1 MKKFSLIL
9 LAAIML
15 VTTMTVYADGN
26 DWAENVKDWVLQG
39 VQYIVL
45 AVIAVFAVK
54 FIAKRQFVQFGGFV
68 VLAMFVLVVV
78 YYPEKLKDL
87 GVTLW
92 NIIFGSR

>member
-1 MKKFSLIL
+1 MKKFSLVLMI
-9 LAAIML
+9 AIML
-15 VTTMTVYADGN
+15 ITSMVVHADGN
-26 DWAENVKDWVLQG
+26 DWAENTKDWILQG

-87 GVTLW
+87 GVALW
-92 NIIFGSR
+92 NIIFRTR

>member
-1 MKKFSLIL
+1 MKRFILIL
-9 LAAIML
+9 LVAIML
-15 VTTMTVYADGN
+15 ATTIVVYADN
-26 DWAENVKDWVLQG
+26 DWAENAKNWVLQG

-45 AVIAVFAVK
+45 AVIAIFAVK

-87 GVTLW
+87 GLTLW
-92 NIIFGSR
+92 NIIFGTR

>member
-9 LAAIML
+9 LMTIML
-15 VTTMTVYADGN
+15 VTSMVVYADGN
-26 DWAENVKDWVLQG
+26 DWAQNVNEWVLQG

-54 FIAKRQFVQFGGFV
+54 FIAKRQFVQFGGFAL
-68 VLAMFVLVVV
+68 LAMFVLVVV

-87 GVTLW
+87 GLALW
-92 NIIFGSR
+92 NIIFKSR